1 MVLQLEPDICMHRK
15 PLQHYQGW
23 GSITFE
29 INQITITCLKPSIEL
44 TLPLQGFSNK
54 SN

>member
-23 GSITFE
+23 GQLHSKLIKL
-29 INQITITCLKPSIEL
+29 QEL
-44 TLPLQGFSNK
+44 A
-54 SN
+54 